1 MCRNTHP
8 LFCLLPSIALDDVA
22 FIVRYDAAGH
32 GHVIV
37 VEIRADASCGLVGSC
52 CECNKYGSGY
62 GDALDVKVIIEVAF
76 FIFGKLRY
84 ADAAFFSYTTQA
96 VRTGVRGEV
105 TEGGLQNAVAFIH
118 FEVVGA
124 TGNVTGE
131 LYNKE
136 YKLGEYTLDLSKIRF
151 VPNERN

>member
-22 FIVRYDAAGH
+22 FIVRYDAASH

-62 GDALDVKVIIEVAF
+62 GDALDVKVIIEDDT
-76 FIFGKLRY
+76 I
-84 ADAAFFSYTTQA
+84 
-96 VRTGVRGEV
+96 
-105 TEGGLQNAVAFIH
+105 
-118 FEVVGA
+118 
-124 TGNVTGE
+124 
-131 LYNKE
+131 NKVLLNMKDMLE
-136 YKLGEYTLDLSKIRF
+136 ELSKDYGRYVKII
-151 VPNERN
+151 